1 MNFWDNFKNAFRDKV
16 VEQQL
21 IDNYRAN
28 GLNFFDRYSARPLA
42 TGISYAPEAVQPVQ
56 HINNIGTPVTGNW
69 KLPSNPKPNP
79 RPMSDASRAYLQQ
92 YIDTVSDPNY
102 GVVPTVSPATP
113 RRNSRASSTTSY
125 YAGLDW

>member
-1 MNFWDNFKNAFRDKV
+1 MSFWNNA

-42 TGISYAPEAVQPVQ
+42 TGISYAPEAIQPVQ

-69 KLPSNPKPNP
+69 KLSSNPKPSP

-92 YIDTVSDPNY
+92 YIDTVSNPNY
-102 GVVPTVSPATP
+102 GVAPTSTP